1 MASLSSANIAR
12 AASSLLLRAYPT
24 PPKVSSFL
32 REIRRPA
39 ETNKFLRQQSG
50 QNVSDRIDATHARR
64 TRAAHAMSWFG
75 WLPDVSSL
83 MGGTT
88 SQPANAPPPA
98 VQLTEEQMRERGI
111 ASMDAE
117 FRQKYAKGAK
127 FNFKVVLRGD
137 IGTGKSTLMRRLRGG
152 TFIPEYTPTPEIKTS
167 HIKWTAR
174 SSPEDN
180 VMLEV
185 WDVVDKA
192 AKRAVSDALKTMAHD
207 GARASESH
215 VMMGAKEGGHT
226 YPLDASV
233 IDVYKGAHAAVFLVD
248 PSKRWTY
255 EYAKREL
262 AAAPEHV
269 PTAIL
274 LNFRDYPASKRLLR
288 ADEVEADCG
297 YAFKGRPFRPFVMET
312 SLLNCYGLQALSTF
326 LHIPFLCLK
335 RAALE
340 QAVALNTKA
349 IVQAQEALK
358 HVKGNAYEAYER
370 KIEATQGRASASA
383 AADALEEKN
392 KETKKKKET
401 GPPPEPTVTWE
412 KLSKTTLGEAPIL
425 LGGAALGAVYTG
437 VSTLAATTPAEII
450 EAAKESVSIEKL
462 GSGLASLVT
471 REKKGNFDAAERER
485 TAPQFNHLTGRGGAA
500 AAAFGGQDLD
510 EDDVGVRPGDM
521 PGGEKSMDKFFDE
534 EDTPRAGDGS
544 DAGDDGDGWGG
555 GSDDDLPGG
564 GGGDARPFWDDDDDD
579 DDDDGGG
586 REKKKKVEV
595 RWDES
600 SDGSGGSSDSDS
612 DIEFDVADDDDDRD
626 DGGGDAGAGGEK
638 EDPFFGVGAI
648 EKQNPTAKT
657 ATPRRAAPG
666 SAPPPGPGFDLNDP
680 AAIAAAFGS
689 PAADDD
695 GDEPPVGG
703 GTPATTNPLYDTT
716 PTGSPTAAKA
726 RSPAPPPAPSS
737 AGAKETVAV
746 AVAAADADADEGSGD
761 GESDGEAKRRAA
773 KNAKKKAAK
782 KASKKKKKDEGDGGG
797 DGGGGGGGSGSDSKS
812 KKSASRRAKDWD
824 EDD

>member
-288 ADEVEADCG
+288 AD
-297 YAFKGRPFRPFVMET
+297 
-312 SLLNCYGLQALSTF
+312 
-326 LHIPFLCLK
+326 
-335 RAALE
+335 
-340 QAVALNTKA
+340 
-349 IVQAQEALK
+349 
-358 HVKGNAYEAYER
+358 
-370 KIEATQGRASASA
+370 
-383 AADALEEKN
+383 
-392 KETKKKKET
+392 
-401 GPPPEPTVTWE
+401 
-412 KLSKTTLGEAPIL
+412 
-425 LGGAALGAVYTG
+425 
-437 VSTLAATTPAEII
+437 
-450 EAAKESVSIEKL
+450 
-462 GSGLASLVT
+462 
-471 REKKGNFDAAERER
+471 
-485 TAPQFNHLTGRGGAA
+485 
-500 AAAFGGQDLD
+500 
-510 EDDVGVRPGDM
+510 
-521 PGGEKSMDKFFDE
+521 
-534 EDTPRAGDGS
+534 
-544 DAGDDGDGWGG
+544 
-555 GSDDDLPGG
+555 
-564 GGGDARPFWDDDDDD
+564 
-579 DDDDGGG
+579 
-586 REKKKKVEV
+586 
-595 RWDES
+595 
-600 SDGSGGSSDSDS
+600 
-612 DIEFDVADDDDDRD
+612 
-626 DGGGDAGAGGEK
+626 
-638 EDPFFGVGAI
+638 
-648 EKQNPTAKT
+648 
-657 ATPRRAAPG
+657 
-666 SAPPPGPGFDLNDP
+666 
-680 AAIAAAFGS
+680 
-689 PAADDD
+689 
-695 GDEPPVGG
+695 
-703 GTPATTNPLYDTT
+703 
-716 PTGSPTAAKA
+716 
-726 RSPAPPPAPSS
+726 
-737 AGAKETVAV
+737 
-746 AVAAADADADEGSGD
+746 
-761 GESDGEAKRRAA
+761 
-773 KNAKKKAAK
+773 
-782 KASKKKKKDEGDGGG
+782 
-797 DGGGGGGGSGSDSKS
+797 
-812 KKSASRRAKDWD
+812 
-824 EDD
+824 